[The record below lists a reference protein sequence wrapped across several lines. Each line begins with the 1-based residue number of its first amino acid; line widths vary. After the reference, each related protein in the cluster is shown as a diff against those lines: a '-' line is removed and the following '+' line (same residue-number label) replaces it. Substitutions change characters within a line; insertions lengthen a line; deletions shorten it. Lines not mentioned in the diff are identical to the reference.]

1 MNIIEQVW
9 TYMEQEKVKRA
20 PTKLQQLWE
29 VLQDI
34 WRNIP
39 LDFIQKFYDS
49 VPRHV
54 NELCKAKGFHTK
66 YLTFIVLTIPA
77 LILLYSYHIH
87 LLSYNII

>member
-34 WRNIP
+34 WS
-39 LDFIQKFYDS
+39 S